1 MTTRTTTVATGLA
14 AALLLLAGCA
24 DGDDDP
30 TVSTSPSASA
40 SSASASPSPS
50 ASESASA
57 SPSPSASASPSTGA
71 FSLDEV
77 ASPDWP
83 GLGRDVGTRA
93 QVRVGTHTG
102 YDRVVWQFDG
112 PDTPNFQVG
121 YVKVPTGE
129 GSGDPVD
136 ITGDAYLEI
145 LVTSVGYPGLDGN
158 GACPDLGDPRLSGT
172 VFASVS
178 GICGGFE
185 GMAQTFV
192 GLDEE
197 RPFRVAVLENP
208 SRLVVDVRTG

>member
-71 FSLDEV
+71 FSLEDV
-77 ASPDWP
+77 SSADFPD
-83 GLGRDVGTRA
+83 LGPDLGTTGA
-93 QVRVGTHTG
+93 VRVGRHTG

-112 PDTPNFQVG
+112 PDTPNFQVR
-121 YVKVPTGE
+121 YVDEPRGD
-129 GSGDPVD
+129 GSGDPVEVK
-136 ITGDAYLEI
+136 GEAYLEVV
-145 LVTSVGYPGLDGN
+145 VTSLGIPGSPDD
-158 GACPDLGDPRLSGT
+158 CPDAVPGSKLSGT
-172 VFASVS
+172 VFAEA
-178 GICGGFE
+178 GAFCGGFE
-185 GMAQTFV
+185 GMGQAFV